1 MIKYLIIDEKA
12 KKEIEA
18 IIIKEGGPFS
28 ALEFFI
34 KGNYYNLSGI
44 IEYMKTIRYMN
55 EKALKN
61 SIEDYKEYFQNK
73 INELNKIELSST
85 EDDM

>member
-12 KKEIEA
+12 KKEIES
-18 IIIKEGGPFS
+18 IIVQENGPFS

-34 KGNYYNLSGI
+34 KGNYYNLNEI
-44 IEYMKTIRYMN
+44 VEYMKTIRYMN

-61 SIEDYKEYFQNK
+61 TIEDYKEYFQNR
-73 INELNKIELSST
+73 ITELNKIELSST